1 MSATSDGDDIQTD
14 YASAPHDI
22 QPQNIIETVP
32 SSPNRERVSEQ
43 IIHNSPSSSRSQQT
57 LAGYFIGRRRSGAT
71 SDVPRP
77 VPLNLGPAPPLP
89 VFSISENQDA
99 SNVLVKINIFFS
111 FLKSFLL
118 NIIIFSFI
126 LLYIPL

>member
-1 MSATSDGDDIQTD
+1 MSASSDGNDIQTD
-14 YASAPHDI
+14 YALATHDI

-43 IIHNSPSSSRSQQT
+43 IIHNSPASSRNQQT
-57 LAGYFIGRRRSGAT
+57 LAGYFISRRRNGAT

-77 VPLNLGPAPPLP
+77 VPLNLGPVPPLP

-99 SNVLVKINIFFS
+99 SNVLVKINIFLS

-118 NIIIFSFI
+118 IIIIYSFI